1 MPRSPVLS
9 SLFVTM
15 LAVVPGFAAA
25 ASPGTG
31 AVDAAVRCSACD
43 AWNAPQTPFRLHGDT
58 WYVGPRGLSVLLIDT
73 GAGLVLLDGALPQSA
88 PQVLDNLRS
97 LGFDPAQVRWIVN
110 SHAHFDH
117 AGGIAALAAA
127 TGARV
132 AASPDGARAL
142 ALGDAL
148 PGDPQADPA
157 GGSMR
162 FPAVAGAHGLA
173 DGESIRLGR
182 LRLTAHHTPGHT
194 PGGTTWS
201 WRSCEGAECVDL
213 VYADSLTAVSAPDFR
228 FGADAAAL
236 AAFRASIAKVAG
248 LPCDLLVSTH
258 PEVSDLFARHAD
270 GSLVDPAGCR
280 RLGERSGRALDARLQ
295 REAAD

>member
-1 MPRSPVLS
+1 MARLPALASLALATLAPVPGIAS
-9 SLFVTM
+9 
-15 LAVVPGFAAA
+15 AAPPVVPAAD
-25 ASPGTG
+25 
-31 AVDAAVRCSACD
+31 AVDCGPCA
-43 AWNAPQTPFRLHGDT
+43 AWNAPQAPFRIHGDT

-88 PQVLDNLRS
+88 PQVLDNLRA

-132 AASPDGARAL
+132 AASPAGARAL
-142 ALGDAL
+142 ALGDAV

-157 GGSMR
+157 GSMR
-162 FPAVAGAHGLA
+162 FPAVAAVHGVG

-201 WRSCEGAECVDL
+201 WRSCEGATCLDI

-228 FGADAAAL
+228 FGADARAL
-236 AAFRASIAKVAG
+236 AAFRASIDKVAG
-248 LPCDLLVSTH
+248 LPCDVLVTAH
-258 PEVSDLFARHAD
+258 PEVADLFDRHAR
-270 GSLVDPAGCR
+270 GELADPAACR
-280 RLGERSGRALDARLQ
+280 RLGERSGRALEARLQ

>member
-1 MPRSPVLS
+1 MARLPA
-9 SLFVTM
+9 
-15 LAVVPGFAAA
+15 LAALTVATLALVAGTARA
-25 ASPGTG
+25 ASP
-31 AVDAAVRCSACD
+31 APPAPDAPMDCRACA
-43 AWNAPQTPFRLHGDT
+43 AWNAPQAPFRIHGDT

-97 LGFDPAQVRWIVN
+97 LGFDPAQVRWVVN

-132 AASPDGARAL
+132 AASPQGARAL

-148 PGDPQADPA
+148 SGDPQADPT

-201 WRSCEGAECVDL
+201 WRSCEGAHCLDL

-228 FGADAAAL
+228 FGADPRAL
-236 AAFRASIAKVAG
+236 AAFRASIDKVAG
-248 LPCDLLVSTH
+248 LPCDLLVTAH
-258 PEVSDLFARHAD
+258 PEASDLFGRQTAGTLAD
-270 GSLVDPAGCR
+270 ASSCQ
-280 RLGERSGRALDARLQ
+280 RLGERSRRALDDRLQ
-295 REAAD
+295 REAGD

>member
-1 MPRSPVLS
+1 MTRPPS
-9 SLFVTM
+9 
-15 LAVVPGFAAA
+15 LAVLIVATLALAPGRAPAAA
-25 ASPGTG
+25 PATPVQE
-31 AVDAAVRCSACD
+31 AVDCSACD
-43 AWNAPQTPFRLHGDT
+43 AWNAPQAPFRIHGDT

-127 TGARV
+127 TGAQV
-132 AASPDGARAL
+132 AASPEGARAL

-162 FPAVAGAHGLA
+162 FPAVAGAFGLA

-201 WRSCEGAECVDL
+201 WRSCEGASCLDL

-228 FGADAAAL
+228 FGADAPAL
-236 AAFRASIAKVAG
+236 AAFRASIDKVAG
-248 LPCDLLVSTH
+248 LPCDLLVTAH
-258 PEVSDLFARHAD
+258 PEASDLFGRQAG
-270 GSLVDPAGCR
+270 GSLADASSCR
-280 RLGERSGRALDARLQ
+280 RLGERSRRALDDRLR
-295 REAAD
+295 REAGD

>member
-1 MPRSPVLS
+1 MTRPPTPACLIAA
-9 SLFVTM
+9 T
-15 LAVVPGFAAA
+15 LALAPALAPAAA
-25 ASPGTG
+25 PVASAPA
-31 AVDAAVRCSACD
+31 AVDCSACD
-43 AWNAPQTPFRLHGDT
+43 AWNAPQAPFRIHGDT

-88 PQVLDNLRS
+88 PLVLDNLRS

-132 AASPDGARAL
+132 AASPEGARGL
-142 ALGDAL
+142 ARGDAL
-148 PGDPQADPA
+148 PADPQADPV

-201 WRSCEGAECVDL
+201 WRSCEGASCLDL
-213 VYADSLTAVSAPDFR
+213 VYADSLSAVSAPDFR
-228 FGADAAAL
+228 FGADARAL
-236 AAFRASIAKVAG
+236 ATFRASIDKVAG
-248 LPCDLLVSTH
+248 LPCDLLVTAH
-258 PEVSDLFARHAD
+258 PEASDLFGRQAA
-270 GSLVDPAGCR
+270 GSLADASSCQ
-280 RLGERSGRALDARLQ
+280 RLGERSRRALDDRLR